1 MEKGHE
7 PFFFSAACLIFTPI
21 NRNCMVVWIIVLAV
35 LLVLMGIAYLRGKCD
50 GLIAG
55 YNTSSP
61 EKQKKYDI
69 KRLRLIVACFHFA
82 LAALFFLYLMKNADL
97 AATIHLSCVAILAVV
112 AVVLANTWAK
122 KRGN

>member
-1 MEKGHE
+1 M
-7 PFFFSAACLIFTPI
+7 I
-21 NRNCMVVWIIVLAV
+21 WIIVIAV

-50 GLIAG
+50 GFIAG

-69 KRLRLIVACFHFA
+69 KHLRFIVACFHFA

-122 KRGN
+122 NRYW

>member
-1 MEKGHE
+1 MIWW
-7 PFFFSAACLIFTPI
+7 FIF
-21 NRNCMVVWIIVLAV
+21 LAV
-35 LLVLMGIAYLRGKCD
+35 ILILVGIAYLRGKCD
-50 GLIAG
+50 GFIAG

-82 LAALFFLYLMKNADL
+82 LAGLFFLYLMKNSDL
-97 AATIHLSCVAILAVV
+97 AATIFLYCVLTIAIT

-122 KRGN
+122 KKRIK

>member
-1 MEKGHE
+1 MIWW
-7 PFFFSAACLIFTPI
+7 FIF
-21 NRNCMVVWIIVLAV
+21 LAV
-35 LLVLMGIAYLRGKCD
+35 ILILVGIAYLRGKCD
-50 GLIAG
+50 GFIAG

-82 LAALFFLYLMKNADL
+82 LAGLFFLYLMKNSDL
-97 AATIHLSCVAILAVV
+97 AATIFLYCVVTIAIT

-122 KRGN
+122 KKRIK

>member
-1 MEKGHE
+1 MIGW
-7 PFFFSAACLIFTPI
+7 LIF
-21 NRNCMVVWIIVLAV
+21 LA
-35 LLVLMGIAYLRGKCD
+35 LILVLVGIAYLRGKCD
-50 GLIAG
+50 GFIAG

-82 LAALFFLYLMKNADL
+82 LAGLFFLYLMKNTNL
-97 AATIHLSCVAILAVV
+97 AKTIHLSCVAILAVI

-122 KRGN
+122 KNQF